1 MRYAATVEGRTFI
14 IEVTPEGEVRIQ
26 DREHAVDLQS
36 IDAASLY
43 SLLIDNN
50 SYEMLIEEREGGE
63 YHVLLHGELYVVQ
76 VEDDFRHRMSRRRR
90 VRAGPSGRVTIKAPM
105 PGLVMDV
112 LVGENQK
119 VSTGDVLIIL
129 ESMKMENEVR
139 APCDGRVNRVRVRPS
154 DTVEK
159 GQTLV
164 VLMAGA

>member
-14 IEVTPEGEVRIQ
+14 IEVTPEGKVRIQ
-26 DREHAVDLQS
+26 DREHKVDLQS
-36 IDAASLY
+36 IDTASLY
-43 SLLIDNN
+43 SLLIDNR
-50 SYEMLIEEREGGE
+50 SYEMLIEEREEGE
-63 YHVLLHGELYVVQ
+63 YHVLLRGELYAVQ
-76 VEDDFRHRMSRRRR
+76 VEGYFRHRMSQRRR
-90 VRAGPSGRVTIKAPM
+90 VQARPSGRMTIRAPM

-112 LVGENQK
+112 LVGENQE

-139 APCDGRVNRVRVRPS
+139 APCDGRVNKVRVHPS

-164 VLMAGA
+164 VLTAGA